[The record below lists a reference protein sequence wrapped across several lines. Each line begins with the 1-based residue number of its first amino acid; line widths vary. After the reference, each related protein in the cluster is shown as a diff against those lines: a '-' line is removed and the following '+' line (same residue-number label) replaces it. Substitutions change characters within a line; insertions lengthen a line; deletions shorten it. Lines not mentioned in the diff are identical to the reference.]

1 MAPTS
6 LTGFH
11 GFSQSL
17 QANVAVVLQT
27 GRETLPPTSI
37 PVHYSPAIHC
47 LMMDTDTDTVEWLQ
61 SSHFVYSVL

>member
-6 LTGFH
+6 LTDLH

-27 GRETLPPTSI
+27 GRDHFLPLPFQFI
-37 PVHYSPAIHC
+37 IYQP
-47 LMMDTDTDTVEWLQ
+47 
-61 SSHFVYSVL
+61 FVV